1 MYKSNSGLGE
11 YSNRFAFNYV
21 SCYSK
26 VAAFKSATALILTVV
41 LNKLTLEQKTEY
53 LELFKSYL
61 EKDVKISEESF
72 EALRSE
78 IVFREIPKGEYLIRT
93 GQVARNLYFVC
104 KGIIISEWPDLKGDL
119 HIKNFFIE
127 GNIATSTVSS
137 LTKEPSNFNIKA
149 VLKSEIISINYEKF
163 KEIIFSFEDLKS
175 FYIGYLERSWIIT
188 NERRQI
194 SFAAED
200 GMTRYRS
207 FLSNYPGIINRVPLK
222 LIAHYLGITP
232 TQLSR
237 IRKAY

>member
-1 MYKSNSGLGE
+1 MSELNS
-11 YSNRFAFNYV
+11 
-21 SCYSK
+21 
-26 VAAFKSATALILTVV
+26 
-41 LNKLTLEQKTEY
+41 KTEY

-72 EALRSE
+72 DALRKE
-78 IVFREIPKGEYLIRT
+78 IVFKEVPKGEYLVRN

-104 KGIIISEWPDLKGDL
+104 KGIIISEWPDPKGDI
-119 HIKNFFIE
+119 HIKNFFTE
-127 GNIATSTVSS
+127 GNIAASTVSS
-137 LTKEPSNFNIKA
+137 LTKEPSHFNIKA
-149 VLKSEIISINYEKF
+149 VLNSDIIAINYEKF

-200 GMTRYRS
+200 GMARYKS

-222 LIAHYLGITP
+222 LVAHYLGITP